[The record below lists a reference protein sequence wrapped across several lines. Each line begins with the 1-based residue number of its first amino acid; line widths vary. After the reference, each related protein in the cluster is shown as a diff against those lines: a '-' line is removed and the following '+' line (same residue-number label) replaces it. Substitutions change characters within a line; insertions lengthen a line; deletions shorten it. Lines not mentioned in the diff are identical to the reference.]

1 MKIFLQAVASVA
13 LCIAL
18 SVLAFCGDLISD
30 IDDVIMTAEE
40 SSRPYYENSLT
51 YSGSEINAGAPHPIG
66 QDKSEENEAESGSF
80 AGTVESDPAYET
92 APPVVVPPEESSSS
106 QPESSSAS
114 SEVSSPSGPPPAV
127 DIENSSSSGK
137 EESQNGSSTGGSSQ
151 TESGSSV
158 SSSESLESGSSLVP
172 SSPSSSAESSSS
184 SQENETLWVT
194 MNGSTSYMDAY
205 EAVCMVTEA
214 EVGYT
219 FSKEAIKAQ
228 AVAAYTYIKY
238 YNAAGSPASVP
249 GKTATDTVKQAVAE
263 VMGQAVYYNGKYA
276 FTPYCACSAGKTAAS
291 SEVWGGSF
299 SYLVSVESKYDP
311 IERHKNSIVAYT
323 QEELKTLLE
332 KYTGLTL
339 DDSAPEDWI
348 HIDSTAAGGYVL
360 KVTITGKNG
369 VKQITGRNIRENIL
383 SYRIKSHAFTLTY
396 ANGIFTFTTNGYGH
410 GVGMSQ
416 TGANGYAVNDGWS
429 YRQIL
434 EHYYPGTSV
443 Y

>member
-1 MKIFLQAVASVA
+1 MKIFLQAAASVA

-106 QPESSSAS
+106 QSESSSAS

-158 SSSESLESGSSLVP
+158 SSSESAESGSSLAP

-214 EVGYT
+214 EVG
-219 FSKEAIKAQ
+219 
-228 AVAAYTYIKY
+228 
-238 YNAAGSPASVP
+238 
-249 GKTATDTVKQAVAE
+249 
-263 VMGQAVYYNGKYA
+263 
-276 FTPYCACSAGKTAAS
+276 
-291 SEVWGGSF
+291 
-299 SYLVSVESKYDP
+299 
-311 IERHKNSIVAYT
+311 
-323 QEELKTLLE
+323 
-332 KYTGLTL
+332 
-339 DDSAPEDWI
+339 
-348 HIDSTAAGGYVL
+348 
-360 KVTITGKNG
+360 
-369 VKQITGRNIRENIL
+369 
-383 SYRIKSHAFTLTY
+383 
-396 ANGIFTFTTNGYGH
+396 
-410 GVGMSQ
+410 
-416 TGANGYAVNDGWS
+416 
-429 YRQIL
+429 
-434 EHYYPGTSV
+434 
-443 Y
+443 